1 MHFHSLK
8 VAQFRNIRR
17 FEGRLSP
24 SVNIFLGENG
34 QGKTNLLEA
43 LYVLGKGQSFRPVQT
58 DSFLPRGMEDSLG
71 PYSFVGAEIAD
82 RETQRKL
89 EFKQQDSRKSWI
101 LDGKKV
107 SRGTVTKTFPMVLF
121 SPESLSSIKDGPEQ
135 RRLLLD
141 EALCTHNPQKSPL
154 LLQYKKVLRSRNR
167 VLKELKKTEGP
178 ITSHLDVLDSLSEPF
193 IDAAAALSLQRIE
206 VLKAL
211 EPYFKQAMLFI
222 QGKDLALE
230 SRYLISETSA
240 MQWDRAKIEQSLR
253 KRMTELSSA
262 ERQSGISLVGPH
274 KHDVRFLLKGED
286 SRFFGS
292 QGQQR
297 AIILSFKMAQIMYHY
312 QAYGQYPVLFLDDV
326 LSELDEQKRSHLVS
340 FLSDIQAQIFLTTTD
355 LNFNWGEK
363 HLSVFNVDDGQIT
376 PLGKEA

>member
-121 SPESLSSIKDGPEQ
+121 SPE
-135 RRLLLD
+135 
-141 EALCTHNPQKSPL
+141 
-154 LLQYKKVLRSRNR
+154 
-167 VLKELKKTEGP
+167 
-178 ITSHLDVLDSLSEPF
+178 
-193 IDAAAALSLQRIE
+193 
-206 VLKAL
+206 
-211 EPYFKQAMLFI
+211 
-222 QGKDLALE
+222 
-230 SRYLISETSA
+230 
-240 MQWDRAKIEQSLR
+240 
-253 KRMTELSSA
+253 
-262 ERQSGISLVGPH
+262 
-274 KHDVRFLLKGED
+274 
-286 SRFFGS
+286 
-292 QGQQR
+292 
-297 AIILSFKMAQIMYHY
+297 
-312 QAYGQYPVLFLDDV
+312 
-326 LSELDEQKRSHLVS
+326 
-340 FLSDIQAQIFLTTTD
+340 
-355 LNFNWGEK
+355 
-363 HLSVFNVDDGQIT
+363 
-376 PLGKEA
+376 